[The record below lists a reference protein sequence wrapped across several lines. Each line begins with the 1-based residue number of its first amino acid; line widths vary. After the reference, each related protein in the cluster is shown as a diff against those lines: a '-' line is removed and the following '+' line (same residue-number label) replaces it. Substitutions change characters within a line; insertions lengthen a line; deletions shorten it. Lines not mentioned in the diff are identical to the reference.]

1 MPIKK
6 KGIDQDMIK
15 LIHIYVI
22 SANSFLEN
30 LLFNFFYHLYVKA
43 FFHFILTWSNILF
56 YTSIQYPFFVKMNV
70 NFDEEL
76 WLIYE

>member
-1 MPIKK
+1 
-6 KGIDQDMIK
+6 MIK

-56 YTSIQYPFFVKMNV
+56 YTSIQYPFLLK
-70 NFDEEL
+70 
-76 WLIYE
+76 